1 MSRLPFELSIPKPCT
16 QQWSEM
22 PGSSTTR
29 HCASCNTQVH
39 NLAALTPRQIERLI
53 VKSNGHFCGRIS
65 RSDDATIIAAPD
77 RSKPL
82 LHASSFVL
90 ASALTGSASAQSS
103 EPSHVVLSPV
113 APQSRPEPLSDPPPS
128 TQPIQR
134 SQTNPSPQSAPSEG
148 ESTKTTLV
156 TGMVRD
162 ETGALIPRAT
172 VKLIRPDLSEV
183 VGRTDESGE
192 FAITAPRGKYTLRV
206 EMPGFGTW
214 FEPIEGTGRHESVAP
229 ITLRVGVVEM
239 GEIVVVDRR
248 PWYKK
253 LPGKAKRLLHLSS

>member
-1 MSRLPFELSIPKPCT
+1 MSRLPFELSIPKPCS
-16 QQWSEM
+16 QKWSEM
-22 PGSSTTR
+22 PGSAAVR
-29 HCASCNTQVH
+29 HCAACNTPVH

-53 VKSNGHFCGRIS
+53 VQLDGHFCGRIS
-65 RSDDATIIAAPD
+65 RTDDATIIAAPD
-77 RSKPL
+77 RSRPL
-82 LHASSFVL
+82 LHAASFVL
-90 ASALTGSASAQSS
+90 ASALTASASAQSS
-103 EPSHVVLSPV
+103 EPSNVILSPV
-113 APQSRPEPLSDPPPS
+113 APQSRPEQMSDPPPS
-128 TQPIQR
+128 TQPILR
-134 SQTNPSPQSAPSEG
+134 SQTNPSPQSAPPDG
-148 ESTKTTLV
+148 ESTKATLV

-162 ETGALIPRAT
+162 ETGASIPRAT
-172 VKLIRPDLSEV
+172 VRLIRPDLSEV

-192 FAITAPRGKYTLRV
+192 FAITALRGKYTLRV